1 MKIVKYF
8 FFLILFFSITSFNLH
23 KFYIS
28 ITQVN
33 YVEKQHTIQITTR
46 IFVDDLQKEINNISN
61 TNIELASDREPKD
74 VSNIY
79 QKYLN
84 NHLQFI
90 VNKKKAAY
98 NYIGSEYEKDL
109 VIFYLEIE
117 NIDNIN
123 ELEINNRVLYN
134 SFNKQENIVK
144 TNIYNK
150 NKSFILTARDT
161 KALVKF

>member
-79 QKYLN
+79 KQYLKK
-84 NHLQFI
+84 HLQFI
-90 VNKKKAAY
+90 VNKKKAVY

-117 NIDNIN
+117 NIDAIN

>member
-1 MKIVKYF
+1 MKIVKNF
-8 FFLILFFSITSFNLH
+8 FFLILFFSLTSFNLH

-46 IFVDDLQKEINNISN
+46 IFIDDLQKEINNISN

-74 VSNIY
+74 ISKIY
-79 QKYLN
+79 NQYLN
-84 NHLQFI
+84 KHLQFI
-90 VNKKKAAY
+90 VNKKKTVY
-98 NYIGSEYEKDL
+98 NYIGREYEKDL

-117 NIDNIN
+117 NIDEIN

-150 NKSFILTARDT
+150 NKSFILTTRDQ